1 VVSEHGIPGATIAL
15 VARSAGV
22 GIGTVYRC
30 FDDQKAMLRSAIETM
45 SDEMVKSIP
54 ASYKENALEQMRE
67 MAAQHEALVSAN
79 GGYIARLWH
88 QFVGASETL
97 GLLDTMVQ
105 GRREAAQAIR
115 EVCERGK
122 AQGSIRQD
130 VDLDLL
136 AYRILEQG
144 WGAEMSLL
152 LGHDDF
158 LGQNCAMRVMEEL
171 LESVSTE
178 AAADERGLS

>member
-1 VVSEHGIPGATIAL
+1 
-15 VARSAGV
+15 
-22 GIGTVYRC
+22 
-30 FDDQKAMLRSAIETM
+30 M

-54 ASYKENALEQMRE
+54 ASFRENAVEQMRE
-67 MAAQHEALVSAN
+67 MAAQHEALVSAD

-97 GLLDTMVQ
+97 GLRDTLVH

-115 EVCERGK
+115 EVCERGQ
-122 AQGSIRQD
+122 AQGSIRED

-136 AYRILEQG
+136 AYRILEQA
-144 WGAEMSLL
+144 WGAETSVL

-158 LGQNCAMRVMEEL
+158 LGQNCATRVMDGL
-171 LESVSTE
+171 LASVATE